1 MLTAAGLA
9 WGFVSG
15 VPVVVLA
22 LAGLAVYE
30 PGLALGV
37 IAGLTV
43 FGRYQARSEEYEG
56 AFLQAVA
63 AELRAGAGLRL
74 ALADA
79 SERVPATSLAPVARL
94 ARAGRPLDELAG
106 ALSTGLERHGAL
118 TAAAV
123 RIAGITGGR
132 VADTFDELALLA
144 AEDAQME
151 GERRAATAQARISAW
166 IVGGL
171 PAAYLAYSAGSGRL
185 ATLWNAGTVGVVVLG
200 VGGLFLLSG
209 VAGIVLMVRRA
220 DR

>member
-1 MLTAAGLA
+1 MLTATGLA
-9 WGFVSG
+9 WGFASG
-15 VPVVVLA
+15 VPILVLA

-30 PGLALGV
+30 PGLALGLM
-37 IAGLTV
+37 IGLV
-43 FGRYQARSEEYEG
+43 LFGRYQAKSEEYEG

-79 SERVPATSLAPVARL
+79 SERVPARSLSSVARL
-94 ARAGRPLDELAG
+94 ARAGRPLDEIADTLA
-106 ALSTGLERHGAL
+106 AGLERHGPL
-118 TAAAV
+118 TAAAI
-123 RIAGITGGR
+123 RIAGTTGGR

-144 AEDAQME
+144 AEDMQME

-171 PAAYLAYSAGSGRL
+171 PVAYLAYAAAGGRL
-185 ATLWNAGTVGVVVLG
+185 SVLWNAGTIGVVVLG
-200 VGGLFLLSG
+200 VGGLLLLSG
-209 VAGIVLMVRRA
+209 VGGIVLMVRRA

>member
-1 MLTAAGLA
+1 MLTATGLA
-9 WGFVSG
+9 WGYASG
-15 VPVVVLA
+15 VPLVVLA
-22 LAGLAVYE
+22 LAGLAVYK
-30 PGLALGV
+30 PGFALGV
-37 IAGLTV
+37 IAGLV
-43 FGRYQARSEEYEG
+43 LFGRYQAKSEECEG

-79 SERVPATSLAPVARL
+79 SERVPSRSLASVARL
-94 ARAGRPLDELAG
+94 ARAGRPLDELAD
-106 ALSTGLERHGAL
+106 ALAGGLERHGAL

-123 RIAGITGGR
+123 RIAGTTGGR

-144 AEDAQME
+144 AEDMYLE

-171 PAAYLAYSAGSGRL
+171 PVAYLAYSAGSGRL
-185 ATLWNAGTVGVVVLG
+185 SVLWNAGTIGAVVLG
-200 VGGLFLLSG
+200 VGGLLLLSG
-209 VAGIVLMVRRA
+209 VGGIVLMVRRA